1 MAKKNF
7 EESLAQLEAIT
18 RELEQGDISL
28 ETSIKKFDEGIK
40 LADYCNQKLDEAQ
53 IKVNLLLQK
62 EGTLTAV
69 PFDQNND

>member
-1 MAKKNF
+1 
-7 EESLAQLEAIT
+7 
-18 RELEQGDISL
+18 L